1 MSLADDYL
9 GRVLRARVS
18 DIAIE
23 TPLDR
28 IPRLS
33 ARLDNTVLLKREGL
47 QPAFS
52 FKVRGAYNK
61 MRGLSDAERARG
73 VIAASAGN
81 HAQGV
86 AMAGRALGID
96 ALIVM
101 PTTTPAIK
109 FASTQALGGRA
120 VLYGDTFDDAYR
132 HALDIA
138 AAEGRIFIHP
148 YDDPD
153 VIAGQGTI
161 AAEILRQCAAA
172 IDAIFVPVGGGGLI
186 AGIAAYVK
194 PLFPEVRVIG
204 VEPEDS
210 NCLHAALAAGERV
223 VLGCC
228 RIRSPIRR

>member
-1 MSLADDYL
+1 MSVADEYLA
-9 GRVLRARVS
+9 RILRARVS
-18 DIAIE
+18 DIALE
-23 TPLDR
+23 TPLER
-28 IPRLS
+28 MARLS

-61 MRGLSDAERARG
+61 MRGLNEAQRRRG

-96 ALIVM
+96 AVIVM

-109 FASTQALGGRA
+109 VDAVVSFGGRA
-120 VLYGDTFDDAYR
+120 VLHGDTFDDAYA
-132 HALDIA
+132 HALGIA
-138 AAEGRIFIHP
+138 AAERRVFIHP

-161 AAEILRQCAAA
+161 AAEILRQYADP
-172 IDAIFVPVGGGGLI
+172 IEAIFVPVGGGGLI
-186 AGIAAYVK
+186 AGIAAYIK

-204 VEPEDS
+204 VQPEDS
-210 NCLHAALAAGERV
+210 ASLHAALAAGERV
-223 VLGCC
+223 VLD
-228 RIRSPIRR
+228 SVSL